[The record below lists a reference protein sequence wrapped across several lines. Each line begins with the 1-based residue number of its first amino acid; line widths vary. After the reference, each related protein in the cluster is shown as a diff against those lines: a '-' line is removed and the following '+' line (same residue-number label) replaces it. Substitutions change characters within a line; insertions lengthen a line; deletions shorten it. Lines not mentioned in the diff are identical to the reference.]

1 MQNSNEYPAL
11 VSEAIDGLAA
21 VALRA
26 GAWAAEPF
34 LHPNESPEEALA
46 PSTARR
52 RALDEAVAEIE
63 AGLRAPSAQWKAK
76 YALMLG
82 LERVLSDPA
91 PKLQSGIE
99 LRRHQ
104 IDALA
109 GMLTELI
116 NVNQQDDDELD
127 DGEPDE
133 DEPDE
138 GDADDGEG
146 DDTNGDSAAGELDDE
161 PVAAGAD
168 PGAVRRFRFRHPTAS
183 GKTIAASGFVEAA
196 RTEGVLILTHRRLLV
211 SQFERDLTEGGYRD
225 RFCEVILQ
233 GQRPPRP
240 NPITIQ
246 TYAWFARHVDA
257 VSRDAYQLVICDEA
271 HTALGEKT
279 SAAIRS
285 LSEPIYIG
293 MTATEQLIA
302 KQVSDVFPASVD
314 DLPLADAA
322 RRGLIAPLRCLR
334 VPPVAAINSVPIVGG
349 DFDEGELA
357 RALDHQA
364 LNQAAAS
371 LYRDRF
377 GETPGIVYAAGVDHA
392 YNLAMEFRA
401 AGIKAEAVSGKT
413 PPVKLAETLAA
424 YERGEINVLI
434 NAMLLAEGWNSPRA
448 TVCMHLAPT
457 ASKRVYQQRI
467 GRIMR
472 VHPRKESGIV
482 IDFVAKS
489 STHHD
494 RVVSLHSLLDADF
507 YREGARVT
515 PAPRRRSQR
524 RARRRLTPAAWLVPV
539 TPDVARRLSVILRE
553 WQRVDPRFLDEE
565 EQRYWGIIAGRTIR
579 YEERADFVRKFIQNG
594 VAKTALEQF
603 LATCAAENPNKKLRA
618 IALADRVGMP
628 VERADFD
635 DLVTLVLQA
644 PTWEK
649 ERVVGIRSLLR
660 ALGEGKAVAPEQVL
674 VRWLWKL
681 AKGTRKLQDRR
692 ASAEFPDGK
701 RLLGAVAN
709 SRGFRHEENV
719 VRLAQAAL
727 AQPRHIGVA
736 LLASAEGYT
745 PRATNALDAARER
758 LGTIPEIAEALAEN
772 LPAPKVAPTRAR
784 RRRKKK
790 GGAAVAAGSSAN
802 GAEAR
807 VADGGGDT
815 DGSAEAR
822 GAGGRDDAAVDG
834 DRGGGGAADADAG
847 AAVAGAGAA
856 VPNEKP
862 SKRRRRS
869 RRAAAQP
876 ATAALT
882 GEAPADGNGVGAT
895 ASTEDGL
902 PGPVAARIHVPA
914 SDTDATGDGATGPK
928 RRRTT
933 RRPAAASGDALSLS
947 ATAVT
952 AAPAAT
958 ATPAA
963 AADPS

>member
-1 MQNSNEYPAL
+1 MQNSTEYPTVL
-11 VSEAIDGLAA
+11 SEAADGLAT

-26 GAWAAEPF
+26 GAWANEPF
-34 LHPNESPEEALA
+34 LHASEDADEALA
-46 PSTARR
+46 PGTARR
-52 RALDEAVAEIE
+52 HALDEAVGELA
-63 AGLRAPSAQWKAK
+63 AGLAAPSPQWKTK
-76 YALMLG
+76 FALMLG

-91 PKLQSGIE
+91 PHLLSGIE

-116 NVNQQDDDELD
+116 NLNQKDPDELD
-127 DGEPDE
+127 EPD
-133 DEPDE
+133 PDE
-138 GDADDGEG
+138 GEDAEDDS
-146 DDTNGDSAAGELDDE
+146 DDTNGNGNGDGESDGDLEDE
-161 PVAAGAD
+161 PVAAAED

-211 SQFERDLTEGGYRD
+211 TQFERDLTDGGYHD
-225 RFCEVILQ
+225 RFSDAILQ
-233 GQRPPRP
+233 GQRSPKP

-246 TYAWFARHVDA
+246 TYAWFARHVA
-257 VSRDAYQLVICDEA
+257 EVSRDAYQLVICDEA

-279 SAAIRS
+279 SGAIRS

-314 DLPLADAA
+314 DLPLTDAA

-334 VPPVAAINSVPIVGG
+334 VPPVAAINSVPIIGG

-401 AGIKAEAVSGKT
+401 AGVKAEAVSGKT

-457 ASKRVYQQRI
+457 ASKRIYQQRI

-472 VHPRKESGIV
+472 LHPRKESGIV
-482 IDFVAKS
+482 VDFVAKS
-489 STHHD
+489 ATHHD

-524 RARRRLTPAAWLVPV
+524 RARRRLTPAPWLVPV
-539 TPDVARRLSVILRE
+539 TPDVVRRLQVINHE
-553 WQRVDPRFLDEE
+553 WQRVDPRYLDDE
-565 EQRYWGIIAGRTIR
+565 EQRYWGTIAGRTIR
-579 YEERADFVRKFIQNG
+579 YEERADFVRKFLQMG
-594 VAKTALEQF
+594 VAKIALEQF
-603 LATCAAENPNKKLRA
+603 LATCAAENPNRKLRA

-635 DLVTLVLQA
+635 DLVTVVLQA

-649 ERVVGIRSLLR
+649 ERIVGIRTLLR
-660 ALGEGKAVAPEQVL
+660 ALAEGKAVAPDQILE
-674 VRWLWKL
+674 RWLWKL

-709 SRGFRHEENV
+709 SRGHRHEENMLELV
-719 VRLAQAAL
+719 QVAL
-727 AQPRHIGVA
+727 RQPRHTGVA
-736 LLASAEGYT
+736 LLASVDGYT
-745 PRATNALDAARER
+745 PRANQVIDAARER
-758 LGTIPEIAEALAEN
+758 IGTISEIAEALAEN

-784 RRRKKK
+784 RRRKKSQ
-790 GGAAVAAGSSAN
+790 GGGAVATATTVNGAASQVAGASDGAAVDRQ
-802 GAEAR
+802 R
-807 VADGGGDT
+807 VAD
-815 DGSAEAR
+815 AP
-822 GAGGRDDAAVDG
+822 
-834 DRGGGGAADADAG
+834 AG
-847 AAVAGAGAA
+847 AVVV
-856 VPNEKP
+856 VPSEKP

-869 RRAAAQP
+869 RRAAMQVSTGAVGEGAPP
-876 ATAALT
+876 A
-882 GEAPADGNGVGAT
+882 V
-895 ASTEDGL
+895 
-902 PGPVAARIHVPA
+902 VAARIHVPA
-914 SDTDATGDGATGPK
+914 SDGTAAGDAPAAPK
-928 RRRTT
+928 RRRAP
-933 RRPAAASGDALSLS
+933 RRPAAAADDAGSVV
-947 ATAVT
+947 AV
-952 AAPAAT
+952 AAPATSAELR
-958 ATPAA
+958 
-963 AADPS
+963 